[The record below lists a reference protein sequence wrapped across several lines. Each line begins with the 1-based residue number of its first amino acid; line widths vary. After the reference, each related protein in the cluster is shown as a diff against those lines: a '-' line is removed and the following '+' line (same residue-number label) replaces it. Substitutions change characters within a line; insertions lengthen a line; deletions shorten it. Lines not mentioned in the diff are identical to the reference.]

1 MYPWDRSSSV
11 HDQDGV
17 QKSYNPSGKPE
28 QFAGMCI
35 DDKIASLQARLRVSI
50 EKADTF
56 SKQKE
61 KEFDERFLQK
71 LAELDA
77 WPVACDFDGRLVQI
91 EHELLEMSNVSGDEY
106 AQLERSLDS
115 LRDNT
120 SSMNSRLQEAAH
132 LQAWLA
138 SPDAKTGAELDQR
151 ILGVLRAA
159 IEPLAITVAEK
170 LTSFEARINSVT
182 VATNVPTKMA
192 TAVEG
197 EEELAYATV
206 PRDSKNVLPT

>member
-1 MYPWDRSSSV
+1 
-11 HDQDGV
+11 
-17 QKSYNPSGKPE
+17 
-28 QFAGMCI
+28 
-35 DDKIASLQARLRVSI
+35 
-50 EKADTF
+50 
-56 SKQKE
+56 
-61 KEFDERFLQK
+61 
-71 LAELDA
+71 
-77 WPVACDFDGRLVQI
+77 
-91 EHELLEMSNVSGDEY
+91 MSNVSADKY

-138 SPDAKTGAELDQR
+138 SLDAKIGAELDQR

-159 IEPLAITVAEK
+159 IEPLAITVAGK

-192 TAVEG
+192 TRHG
-197 EEELAYATV
+197 DPAT
-206 PRDSKNVLPT
+206 